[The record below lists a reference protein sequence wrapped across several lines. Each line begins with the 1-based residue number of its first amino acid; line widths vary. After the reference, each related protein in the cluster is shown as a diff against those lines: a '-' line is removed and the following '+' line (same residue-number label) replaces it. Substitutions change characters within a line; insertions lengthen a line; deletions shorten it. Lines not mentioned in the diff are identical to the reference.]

1 MTGRGIAG
9 NRVYPD
15 GTVHTLK
22 RLAALLLAVA
32 LLAAACGGAEADPT
46 TTSRAETTTTAGEGS
61 TTTVPDPTTTTDA
74 PTTTAAPPTT
84 SGGEAGDVAAEAASL
99 IEATERI
106 RGLRF
111 IVSPEITV
119 LEPDALAE
127 RIRADVA
134 AELDPDEIAVDQRFY
149 ELLGL
154 LDGSVD
160 LYDALI
166 DLYAEQVIG
175 FYDDDTGELVVS
187 SEAGI
192 TPMTRMVMLHE
203 LVHALTD
210 QHFGFGDVFE
220 DLLDAGQ
227 YHEASALQS
236 LIEGDATYFQIVY
249 LQEMSPADQLAV
261 ATEALA
267 ADTEVVDSLPGWLS
281 ADLSFPYDTGFSFVS
296 RLVADGGIAAVDQA
310 YRLVP
315 ETVEQVIH
323 PEKYYSLEPA
333 RDVTLTTP
341 TLTGYEVAEEGAFGE
356 WNLQLYLEELLGGGP
371 AAIASAGWG
380 GDDYRLFSSA
390 TEVAFAYRYQGDT
403 PRDAEELADALVDAV
418 AEGMAVGN
426 GQVGEDSTTFSGD
439 DYAFVQRV
447 GADVLFVAASD
458 PTAGTALVESLRL
471 PPGD

>member
-1 MTGRGIAG
+1 VRTA
-9 NRVYPD
+9 
-15 GTVHTLK
+15 K
-22 RLAALLLAVA
+22 RLAALLVATA
-32 LLAAACGGAEADPT
+32 LLAAACGGVEADPT
-46 TTSRAETTTTAGEGS
+46 TTTEPGTTTTAGDV
-61 TTTVPDPTTTTDA
+61 TTTTAADPTTSTGA
-74 PTTTAAPPTT
+74 PSTTAAPPTT
-84 SGGEAGDVAAEAASL
+84 SGGEAGDVAGEAASL

-106 RGLRF
+106 RGLQF
-111 IVSPEITV
+111 IDPPEITV
-119 LEPDALAE
+119 LDPDALAE
-127 RIRADVA
+127 RIREDVA
-134 AELDPDEIAVDQRFY
+134 AELDPDEIAVEQRFY

-160 LYDALI
+160 LYGALI

-210 QHFGFGDVFE
+210 QHFGFGDDFE
-220 DLLDAGQ
+220 ELLDAGR
-227 YHEASALQS
+227 YHEGRALQS

-261 ATEALA
+261 ATEALG
-267 ADTEVVDSLPGWLS
+267 ADTAVIDSLPAWLS

-333 RDVTLTTP
+333 RQVTLDAAA
-341 TLTGYEVAEEGAFGE
+341 LTGYEVAEEDAFGE

-380 GDDYRLFSSA
+380 GDAYRLLASD

-403 PRDAEELADALVDAV
+403 PRDAEELADALTDAV
-418 AEGMAVGN
+418 IEGMAVGN
-426 GQVGEDSTTFSGD
+426 GQVDQASGSTAFSGG
-439 DYAFVQRV
+439 DYAYVQHV
-447 GADVLFVAASD
+447 GSDVLFVAASD
-458 PTAGTALVESLRL
+458 PTAGAALVESLRL
-471 PPGD
+471 PPDDD